1 MAVTSSIRCIRDGF
15 FTVNDTLLKKHW
27 HLQYVLDNMKHCK
40 DKLGK
45 NEEFGAFLKKLDK
58 EDNELFISENVDD
71 KEEESVL
78 ADELMQE
85 NELFH

>member
-27 HLQYVLDNMKHCK
+27 HLQYVLDNMKHSK

-45 NEEFGAFLKKLDK
+45 NEDFGAFLKKLDK
-58 EDNELFISENVDD
+58 EDEPFISENVDNM
-71 KEEESVL
+71 EEESIL

-85 NELFH
+85 NKLFH